1 MPGRTDRRDT
11 LLGRALIGNA
21 LFSLVTGVAMI
32 AGSSRVSDF
41 TGLGPAW
48 LPAVIGAGVLLWAVD
63 VALIARASELRPKRV
78 WMVIGGDLLWVVASY
93 AILLAG
99 RPELTTAGSWSAGIL
114 AEIVALFA
122 VIQFVGLRRLRA

>member
-1 MPGRTDRRDT
+1 M
-11 LLGRALIGNA
+11 
-21 LFSLVTGVAMI
+21 
-32 AGSSRVSDF
+32 
-41 TGLGPAW
+41 
-48 LPAVIGAGVLLWAVD
+48 
-63 VALIARASELRPKRV
+63 RV

-99 RPELTTAGSWSAGIL
+99 RPALTTAGSWSVGIL